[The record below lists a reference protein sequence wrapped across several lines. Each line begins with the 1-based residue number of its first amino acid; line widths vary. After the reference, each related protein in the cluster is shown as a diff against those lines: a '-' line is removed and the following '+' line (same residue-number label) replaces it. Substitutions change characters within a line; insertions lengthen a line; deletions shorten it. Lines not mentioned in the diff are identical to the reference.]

1 MAARLP
7 HVLSAI
13 VVSAGLVAAPLA
25 FAASGGGAAAFRLQA
40 ASVSVSHST
49 LTVIAAPG
57 AKDNLQISRPSQS
70 RMRVGDF
77 PSGVYTGSAIHAGAS
92 CAQTGTNQVSCVATG
107 VKRIEVSSG
116 DLPDKVVNSTGIPS
130 SLDGGSAND
139 TLIGGAARD
148 TLIGGRG
155 PDVLQGKNGNDQL
168 LARDGASDDL
178 IDCDGGA
185 GDRAELDLLPLD
197 PNSAVK
203 SCETKTRG

>member
-1 MAARLP
+1 MVARLP
-7 HVLSAI
+7 LAVSMI
-13 VVSAGLVAAPLA
+13 VVSAGLAAASPA
-25 FAASGGGAAAFRLQA
+25 FAAPG
-40 ASVSVSHST
+40 VSVSGTT
-49 LTVIAAPG
+49 LIVTAVPG
-57 AKDNLQISRPSQS
+57 AKDNLQITRPSQA
-70 RMRVGDF
+70 RMRVSDF
-77 PSGVYTGSAIHAGAS
+77 PSGVYTGSAVHAGAS
-92 CAQTGTNQVSCVATG
+92 CAQTGTKQVSCVATG
-107 VKRIEVSSG
+107 VERIEVSSG

-139 TLIGGAARD
+139 NLIGGSARD

-185 GDRAELDLLPLD
+185 GDRVELDLLPLD
-197 PNSAVK
+197 PNALVK